1 MLEITPLSYIND
13 SISVKDSSGA
23 SHSLN
28 NKLVSK
34 VELGTTKDTFRFN
47 VDTLSLYRAYIDDTL
62 WVADST
68 LKKRFSLH
76 LEMSGNKTISKFKD
90 KEVIKNILNES
101 ILIRGKNDKIGLFI
115 PSETQVHLQKNGNWL
130 K

>member
-1 MLEITPLSYIND
+1 
-13 SISVKDSSGA
+13 
-23 SHSLN
+23 
-28 NKLVSK
+28 
-34 VELGTTKDTFRFN
+34 
-47 VDTLSLYRAYIDDTL
+47 
-62 WVADST
+62 
-68 LKKRFSLH
+68 
-76 LEMSGNKTISKFKD
+76 MSGNKTISKFKD